1 MLVIPGYRILKV
13 ESRGAGKFTEI
24 ICEAIAGGVEAQTEV
39 RFFPGSQSLKIKSL
53 EKNGE
58 EFRLRIK
65 GIARSSLF
73 PGGMIVSSEWPV
85 SETREALLL
94 PDGKPVPAETEIVRG
109 GLCPDFNRE
118 RMIGR
123 GSFHLMGSFLSVRF
137 PKPFPMFP
145 GAVISILGENR
156 VPRKFTVL
164 WPGKPTQDELRKLNH
179 MAKRRPDPHPEAVE
193 LYGRILHVRGFVEIP
208 SKLYKSDWDGGQ
220 RVDSWLILKDLRQ
233 ILERKILKI
242 VSRPGGADRHL
253 LRIPDY
259 PESLVLSLV
268 HNMCTENKLEIRSAW
283 YFPQGEAPLSPYH
296 RGWLKRVEEA
306 GEDGLKIRTASNES
320 DRTALEVLHRTG
332 LIKGGEAL
340 WFSNDASESLQ
351 SKLLRGRKKG
361 DRISMADARE
371 ILGGSRTRTLEILS
385 ILDLQGVLSRS
396 PDGEHRVVM

>member
-24 ICEAIAGGVEAQTEV
+24 ICEAIAGGVEAQTDV
-39 RFFPGSQSLKIKSL
+39 SFFPGSRSIKIKSVV
-53 EKNGE
+53 KDGE
-58 EFRLRIK
+58 DFRLRIK
-65 GIARSSLF
+65 GIARSSLSA
-73 PGGMIVSSEWPV
+73 GGMIISSEWPV

-109 GLCPDFNRE
+109 GLCPDFNKE

-123 GSFHLMGSFLSVRF
+123 GSFHLAGSFLSVRF
-137 PKPFPMFP
+137 PNPFPMFP

-208 SKLYKSDWDGGQ
+208 PQLYKNDWEGGQ
-220 RVDSWLILKDLRQ
+220 RVDSWLILKDLRRL
-233 ILERKILKI
+233 LERKILKT
-242 VSRPGGADRHL
+242 VSRPGGADKHL

-259 PESLVLSLV
+259 PEGLVSSLVQ
-268 HNMCTENKLEIRSAW
+268 NMCSENTLKIRSGW
-283 YFPQGEAPLSPYH
+283 FFPQGEVPLSPYH

-306 GEDGLKIRTASNES
+306 GEEGLRIRTASGDS
-320 DRTALEVLHRTG
+320 DRAALEVLHRSG

-340 WFSNDASESLQ
+340 WFSKNASEALQ
-351 SKLLRGRKKG
+351 SRLLSGRKKG
-361 DRISMADARE
+361 GRISMADARE

-385 ILDLQGVLSRS
+385 ILDSEGILSRS
-396 PDGEHRVVM
+396 ADGEHRVVM

>member
-13 ESRGAGKFTEI
+13 ESRGAGKLTEI
-24 ICEAIAGGVEAQTEV
+24 ICEAIAGGVEVQSDV
-39 RFFPGSQSLKIKSL
+39 RFFPGSRSLKIKSV

-58 EFRLRIK
+58 DFRLKIK

-73 PGGMIVSSEWPV
+73 SGGMIVSSEWPV
-85 SETREALLL
+85 EETREALLL
-94 PDGKPVPAETEIVRG
+94 PDGKPVPSETEIVRG

-123 GSFHLMGSFLSVRF
+123 GSFHLAGSFLSVRF

-208 SKLYKSDWDGGQ
+208 LQLYKSDWEGGQ

-233 ILERKILKI
+233 LLERKILKI
-242 VSRPGGADRHL
+242 VSRPGGADKHL
-253 LRIPDY
+253 LKIPDY
-259 PESLVLSLV
+259 PDSLVSSLV
-268 HNMCTENKLEIRSAW
+268 RNMCTEDTLTIRSGW
-283 YFPQGEAPLSPYH
+283 FFPQGEAPLSPYH

-306 GEDGLKIRTASNES
+306 GEEGLKVRSASGNS
-320 DRTALEVLHRTG
+320 DRVALEVLHRTG
-332 LIKGGEAL
+332 LIKGGEAI
-340 WFSNDASESLQ
+340 WFSNDAFEAL
-351 SKLLRGRKKG
+351 KNRLLSGRKKG
-361 DRISMADARE
+361 DRVSMADARE
-371 ILGGSRTRTLEILS
+371 ILGGSRTRTLEVLS
-385 ILDLQGVLSRS
+385 VLDSEEILSRS